1 MTDQND
7 HPVDLLPE
15 LVLGVLAA
23 EEAASVEEHLAG
35 CKECSAEYAEMRRVA
50 ELLPF
55 AAEELA
61 PAPSVRAGL
70 LERIAHEPQDA
81 APGEDG
87 ENEPIPIE
95 KKRRSAGAI
104 AMWAAAVAAG
114 IALTMIVGGFVGYA
128 FRDANP
134 SGTERDASR
143 QGELVQAFAEGTVA
157 VSQVQ
162 AGGVS
167 AKLLRAPGQ
176 SEGFAWVSGM
186 PSLPA
191 GKAYQAWFTKDGK
204 SFEPSDTFT
213 TSHGGTWL
221 GAAANLDGYSAMAFT
236 IEDSGGAIQPTQAP
250 FAVVNL
256 KQTAMVP
263 LSSVLL
269 D

>member
-7 HPVDLLPE
+7 HPVDLLPQ
-15 LVLGVLAA
+15 LALGMLTADETA
-23 EEAASVEEHLAG
+23 RLDEHLAG
-35 CKECSAEYAEMRRVA
+35 CKQCTAEYAAMRRVT

-55 AAEELA
+55 TAEELA
-61 PAPSVRAGL
+61 APSVRAGI
-70 LERIAHEPQDA
+70 LERIAHEEQDGVQA
-81 APGEDG
+81 EEG
-87 ENEPIPIE
+87 ENEPVPME

-104 AMWAAAVAAG
+104 AAWAAAIAAG

-128 FRDANP
+128 LRDANP
-134 SGTERDASR
+134 NGTERDTAR
-143 QGELVQAFAEGTVA
+143 QGDLVRAFAEGNVA

-204 SFEPSDTFT
+204 SYEPSGTFT

-221 GAAANLDGYSAMAFT
+221 GAASNLDGYSAMAFT
-236 IEDSGGAIQPTQAP
+236 IEDAGGAAQPSQAP
-250 FAVVNL
+250 FAIMNL
-256 KQTAMVP
+256 RQVAMVP
-263 LSSVLL
+263 LAIVHF

>member
-15 LVLGVLAA
+15 LALGVLAA
-23 EEAASVEEHLAG
+23 DEAARVEEHLAG
-35 CKECSAEYAEMRRVA
+35 CEECSDEYAEMRRVA
-50 ELLPF
+50 QLLPF

-81 APGEDG
+81 PTGDG

-104 AMWAAAVAAG
+104 AMWASAIAAG
-114 IALTMIVGGFVGYA
+114 LALTMIVGGFVGYA

-134 SGTERDASR
+134 TGTERDASR
-143 QGELVQAFAEGTVA
+143 QGDLVQAFAEGTVA

-162 AGGVS
+162 AGGLS

-176 SEGFAWVSGM
+176 SEGFAWVSGL

-213 TSHGGTWL
+213 TNHGGTWL

-236 IEDSGGAIQPTQAP
+236 IEDSGGATQPTQAP
-250 FAVVNL
+250 FAVVDL

-263 LSSVLL
+263 LATIHF